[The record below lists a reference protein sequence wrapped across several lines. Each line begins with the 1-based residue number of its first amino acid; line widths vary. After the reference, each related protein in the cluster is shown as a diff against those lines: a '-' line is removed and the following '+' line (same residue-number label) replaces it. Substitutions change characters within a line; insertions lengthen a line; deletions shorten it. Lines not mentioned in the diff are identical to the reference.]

1 MSDVDDAVS
10 LHALGVGAVQPESLH
25 IAGVPLVQVVGPHPT
40 PCITL
45 DALQNALG
53 QLVVI
58 ERQVIRLQQLQGERY
73 AGQVGVVGNPPA
85 QLLRQRFTVS
95 QPGAADQPLHLR
107 SGQLAGGLRPQ
118 RPFRPARLDLCG
130 ELQMH
135 IPRKR
140 QRDRF
145 NADARPTDY
154 PLFQPVKQAGDQVVV
169 LVQVPGLLAER
180 LACQLH
186 GQVGAVRLA
195 FGLMG
200 AAGPGCVVGA
210 NGLTR
215 SEAAD
220 YGAGAERL
228 DDPIYQGLHTNVASA
243 YPVRPPWAAAASA
256 ATRRSHSLRPSRIWF
271 RSAMVRVRPPKV
283 TLRPS
288 STAVSASRYF
298 SSICFAWVI
307 AMSFLYR
314 SAASPV

>member
-1 MSDVDDAVS
+1 
-10 LHALGVGAVQPESLH
+10 
-25 IAGVPLVQVVGPHPT
+25 
-40 PCITL
+40 
-45 DALQNALG
+45 
-53 QLVVI
+53 
-58 ERQVIRLQQLQGERY
+58 QLQGEGY
-73 AGQVGVVGNPPA
+73 AGQAGVVGNPPA

-107 SGQLAGGLRPQ
+107 TGQLAGGLRPQ

-135 IPRKR
+135 VARQR
-140 QRDRF
+140 QRDGLY
-145 NADARPTDY
+145 ADTRPTDY
-154 PLFQPVKQAGDQVVV
+154 PLFQPVKQAGHQIMVF
-169 LVQVPGLLAER
+169 VQVPGLLAQG
-180 LACQLH
+180 LASQLH

-195 FGLMG
+195 LRLMG
-200 AAGPGCVVGA
+200 AAGPGCFVGA

-220 YGAGAERL
+220 YSAGVERL
-228 DDPIYQGLHTNVASA
+228 NDPIYQVLHTNVASA
-243 YPVRPPWAAAASA
+243 YPARQPPAAAASA

-271 RSAMVRVRPPKV
+271 RSAMVSVRPPKV

-307 AMSFLYR
+307 AMSFLYQV
-314 SAASPV
+314 ATSPGWPGLGRVLGLC